1 MSYSLQLGQ
10 TTDAVVC
17 AAGKYL
23 NRHGLITGATG
34 GGKSVSLMGMVEG
47 FQRLGVPTFVTDIKG
62 DLSGLAAKSE
72 ATKPVGLLTPWWPE
86 ACDVVPLDVYGV
98 AGVPMTASLSAMG
111 APLVARALGLSD
123 AQSGVLEIVFAL
135 AEDEGIALDSLAKLR
150 HLVAYCADNRAII
163 GKRYGLVTPSSV
175 AAIGRAILGLERSG
189 GAAFFSANT
198 FDIGQLTTGRAVHL
212 LHCVELHKNPRL
224 YGAVMLWILDALY
237 RSLPEVGDLA
247 LPKLA
252 VFIDEAHLLFT
263 DAPPALVAMV
273 ESTVRLIRS
282 KGVGVY
288 FATQAPSD
296 LPDAVA
302 RQLHLRV
309 QHALRAVTPRDRA
322 MIRGAADSLPAGD
335 GFRCSDVIEKLAPGV
350 ALVTAMGEDGL
361 QTRTRITAMSL
372 PRCRL
377 SPLTPEERHILTLEK
392 GVTVAEP
399 SGPPAA
405 PAPRRA
411 KPLKMFAVTDL
422 LAFLSG
428 CAIGVGLLGV
438 LTGSIAGGLGMLAG
452 GLFGRYLIKF
462 SSK

>member
-1 MSYSLQLGQ
+1 MTYSLQLGQ
-10 TTDAVVC
+10 TTDAPVC

-86 ACDVVPLDVYGV
+86 ACDVVPLDVYGK

-123 AQSGVLEIVFAL
+123 AQSGVLEIAFAVS
-135 AEDEGIALDSLAKLR
+135 EDEGLPMHTLADLMAMVTVCSQDR
-150 HLVAYCADNRAII
+150 VEI
-163 GKRYGLVTPSSV
+163 GLKYGLVTPSSV
-175 AAIGRAILGLERSG
+175 AGIGRAVLGLTRSG
-189 GAAFFSANT
+189 GASFFSANT
-198 FDIGQLTTGRAVHL
+198 FDISQLTTGRAVHL
-212 LHCVELHKNPRL
+212 LHCAELHKNPRL
-224 YGAVMLWILDALY
+224 YGAVMLWLLDALY

-322 MIRGAADSLPAGD
+322 MIRGAADSLPPGD

-377 SPLTPEERHILTLEK
+377 SPLTAEERHILTLAK
-392 GVTVAEP
+392 GVMVAEP

-405 PAPRRA
+405 PAMRRA

-438 LTGSIAGGLGMLAG
+438 LTGSIAGGLGMVAG